1 HPIGQFI
8 VDFVCLE
15 KKLIIEVDGSQH
27 SEHADARRSQW
38 LQKEGYQIIR
48 FWNNQVLQQKE
59 AVGDIIWT
67 ALNKPDNHP
76 HPDPPPS
83 RGREQEKTT

>member
-1 HPIGQFI
+1 
-8 VDFVCLE
+8 
-15 KKLIIEVDGSQH
+15 
-27 SEHADARRSQW
+27 RRSQW